1 MKKFLLAAAVATCLI
16 FGGQTNTEAATADAN
31 FDNLNTPA
39 VETQDTAWR
48 DPPPPPPRRGRHW
61 GPPPPPPPPHYRPH
75 YRKHHGPPPP
85 PPPPPP
91 KHHRW

>member
-16 FGGQTNTEAATADAN
+16 FGGQTNTEAATADAS

-48 DPPPPPPRRGRHW
+48 DPPPPPPPRRGGHL
-61 GPPPPPPPPHYRPH
+61 GPPPPPPHYRH
-75 YRKHHGPPPP
+75 HRKHHGPPPP

-91 KHHRW
+91 KHHHW